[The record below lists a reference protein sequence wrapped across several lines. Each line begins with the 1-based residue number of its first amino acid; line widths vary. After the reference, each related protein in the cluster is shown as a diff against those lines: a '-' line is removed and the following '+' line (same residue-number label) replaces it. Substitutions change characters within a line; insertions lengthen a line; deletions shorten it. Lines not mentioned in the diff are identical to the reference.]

1 MWNRGDLDDGYDSN
15 KTGSSRGGSPGW
27 VPSHESSWH
36 SKQPGPGN
44 SIFGRR
50 HSAVSDSGDTGIG
63 TYCSDSVED
72 DSCSSTTPSSLRLLS
87 RRHSSQEDGF
97 GSGVPVVHVKPSAST
112 SSCGSLRTTSS
123 PTCTGRWANSCPLSP
138 PTTSPLAAQTGVDMQ
153 DKQPIRR
160 WSSLTKLSSG
170 VEKNSRK
177 ASVQH
182 HSPGSHGSLDRG
194 LLSGFRKEP
203 RALNRDLY
211 LPLSSS
217 LLSHSL
223 LQRSPGAG
231 PCYWSKPSSKSGL
244 ETDLSLSSTLSS
256 PIKHSGLGTSC
267 SSLTEAKLPLG
278 GGQVYGLSLSK
289 LADSPL
295 GHPVDRDSPI
305 QPAVRTQMW
314 LTEQM
319 EYSSKAEHAGEL
331 GQGGGGEAKVCG
343 GEGASLEQ
351 GINQMLQGTSHF
363 VNTLVKVK
371 EGMLRQKELEIDRQ
385 KQQILQ
391 LHARIRENELRAQQV
406 LHSQRWFEDPQILTM
421 KKSVKE
427 GPSDRLRCDE
437 DLSRKLAVSEL
448 EVLHLNELYKQAT
461 HKYTE
466 DLRKLEEKIK
476 TRDRYISS
484 LKKKYQRES
493 DQNHEKQQ
501 RIETLEKYL
510 ADLPTLGEVQVQ
522 ALQLETVQ
530 LRARDLERT
539 VSRLQ
544 KKLDDSCALLKEKDG
559 TIETQARREDE
570 LIATVHRLQQKVQR
584 CLEDGVRLD
593 LKHLQVENSQ
603 LLERQDRSGKLIE
616 HQKEQIERLNSQ
628 LKVTSTRRQKGRNL
642 AQHLSPPDNQELR
655 SSDSTTLSQVDDW
668 LRERAGSN
676 SEPPQAGRLLKEL
689 SLCLLD
695 LQALRSI
702 LVQRA
707 QGKELNLSLLLG
719 MTSLNASAEES
730 ERRDEQEEVVLLK
743 PLEVG
748 QLRRGVDELRKNVAE
763 WYGHFRA

>member
-27 VPSHESSWH
+27 IPSHESSWH

-44 SIFGRR
+44 GIFGRR

-72 DSCSSTTPSSLRLLS
+72 DSCSSTTPSSLRPLS

-97 GSGVPVVHVKPSAST
+97 GGGVPVVHVKPS
-112 SSCGSLRTTSS
+112 CGSVRAASS
-123 PTCTGRWANSCPLSP
+123 PAGTARWANSCPLSP
-138 PTTSPLAAQTGVDMQ
+138 ASTSRTLAAQTGVDMQ
-153 DKQPIRR
+153 DQQPIRR

-194 LLSGFRKEP
+194 LLLGFRKEP

-223 LQRSPGAG
+223 LQRSPGAR
-231 PCYWSKPSSKSGL
+231 PCDWSKPSSKSGL

-256 PIKHSGLGTSC
+256 PVKRGGLGTSC

-278 GGQVYGLSLSK
+278 GAQVYGLGLSK

-295 GHPVDRDSPI
+295 GHPVDSPI

-319 EYSSKAEHAGEL
+319 EYSSKAERAGEL

-343 GEGASLEQ
+343 GEGAALEQ
-351 GINQMLQGTSHF
+351 GINQMLQGTTHF

-406 LHSQRWFEDPQILTM
+406 LHSHRWFEDPQILTM

-427 GPSDRLRCDE
+427 GPPDRRRCDE

-466 DLRKLEEKIK
+466 DLKKLEEKIK

-493 DQNHEKQQ
+493 EQNHEKQQ

-544 KKLDDSCALLKEKDG
+544 KKLDGSCALLKEKDA
-559 TIETQARREDE
+559 TIETQARREEE
-570 LIATVHRLQQKVQR
+570 LVATVHRLQQKVQK

-603 LLERQDRSGKLIE
+603 LLERRERSGKLME

-628 LKVTSTRRQKGRNL
+628 LKVTGTRRQKGRKL
-642 AQHLSPPDNQELR
+642 AQHPSPPDNQELR
-655 SSDSTTLSQVDDW
+655 SGDSATLSQVDEW
-668 LRERAGSN
+668 LRERSGSN
-676 SEPPQAGRLLKEL
+676 AEPPQAGALLKEL

-730 ERRDEQEEVVLLK
+730 ERRDEQEEVVPLK
-743 PLEVG
+743 PLQVG
-748 QLRRGVDELRKNVAE
+748 QLRRGVDELRKNIAE

>member
-27 VPSHESSWH
+27 VPTHESSWH

-72 DSCSSTTPSSLRLLS
+72 DSCSSTTPSSLQPLS

-97 GSGVPVVHVKPSAST
+97 GGSASVVHAKPSPST
-112 SSCGSLRTTSS
+112 LSYAGLRTTTSS
-123 PTCTGRWANSCPLSP
+123 SSTAHRTKSCQLTP
-138 PTTSPLAAQTGVDMQ
+138 PTTSPLDAQITVDMQ
-153 DKQPIRR
+153 DQQPIRR

-170 VEKNSRK
+170 VEKNSK
-177 ASVQH
+177 KTSVHQH
-182 HSPGSHGSLDRG
+182 SADSHGSLDRG
-194 LLSGFRKEP
+194 LLYGYRKEP
-203 RALNRDLY
+203 RGLNRDLY

-217 LLSHSL
+217 LLCHSL

-231 PCYWSKPSSKSGL
+231 PYYWSKHSSRSAL
-244 ETDLSLSSTLSS
+244 ETDLSLSSSLSS
-256 PIKHSGLGTSC
+256 PSKHSSLDMNH
-267 SSLTEAKLPLG
+267 SSLAEAKMPLG
-278 GGQVYGLSLSK
+278 GSQVYGLSLSK
-289 LADSPL
+289 LADSAL

-319 EYSSKAEHAGEL
+319 EYSSKVEHGGENAQMVGSETKICGGDGASH
-331 GQGGGGEAKVCG
+331 GQGM
-343 GEGASLEQ
+343 
-351 GINQMLQGTSHF
+351 NQTLHGTSHF
-363 VNTLVKVK
+363 ANTLVKVK

-391 LHARIRENELRAQQV
+391 LHARIRENELKAQQV
-406 LHSQRWFEDPQILTM
+406 LHSQRWFEDPQILKM

-427 GPSDRLRCDE
+427 VPSDRLCCDE
-437 DLSRKLAVSEL
+437 ELSRKLAVSEL
-448 EVLHLNELYKQAT
+448 EVLHLTELYKQAT
-461 HKYTE
+461 QRYTE
-466 DLRKLEEKIK
+466 DLKKLEDKIK
-476 TRDRYISS
+476 TRDRYICS
-484 LKKKYQRES
+484 LKKKCQRES
-493 DQNHEKQQ
+493 EQNQEKQQ

-522 ALQLETVQ
+522 ALQLEEVQ
-530 LRARDLERT
+530 LRAQNLEKT
-539 VSRLQ
+539 VCHLQ
-544 KKLDDSCALLKEKDG
+544 KKLQDSYTLLKEKD
-559 TIETQARREDE
+559 IKLEMQARREKE
-570 LIATVHRLQQKVQR
+570 LIASVHGLQQKVQR

-593 LKHLQVENSQ
+593 LKHLEVENSQ
-603 LLERQDRSGKLIE
+603 LLEKQDHSSKLIE
-616 HQKEQIERLNSQ
+616 HQKKQIERLNTQ
-628 LKVTSTRRQKGRNL
+628 VKVTSSRLQKGRNL
-642 AQHLSPPDNQELR
+642 SQQLSPPDNQEG
-655 SSDSTTLSQVDDW
+655 SSFDSTTLSQDNTQ
-668 LRERAGSN
+668 SN
-676 SEPPQAGRLLKEL
+676 VEIPQMGRLLKEL

-719 MTSLNASAEES
+719 MTSLSLSAEES
-730 ERRDEQEEVVLLK
+730 ECSDTQEEVIPLK
-743 PLEVG
+743 LLEVS
-748 QLRRGVDELRKNVAE
+748 QLRRGIDELRKNIAE
-763 WYGHFRA
+763 CHSHYVVDS